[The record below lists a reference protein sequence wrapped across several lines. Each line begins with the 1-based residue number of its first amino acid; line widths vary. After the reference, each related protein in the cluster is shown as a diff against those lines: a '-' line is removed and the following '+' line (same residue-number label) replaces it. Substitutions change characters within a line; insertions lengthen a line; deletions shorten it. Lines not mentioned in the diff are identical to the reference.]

1 MNAGSAFVTLLLTF
15 EPVIGGY
22 YGNYHCEAGRDVMVH
37 LFEWTWES
45 VAEECETFLGPN
57 NYCGVQVLPICK
69 SLHSSNQQNAFLR
82 LKKLYTFWAKIH
94 GCHFSNES
102 VQRGRLKLT

>member
-57 NYCGVQVLPICK
+57 NYCGVQVLPISK
-69 SLHSSNQQNAFLR
+69 SLHSSNQQKLHAF
-82 LKKLYTFWAKIH
+82 
-94 GCHFSNES
+94 
-102 VQRGRLKLT
+102 